1 MDYYTV
7 MKKTLLALMLVVA
20 MAVPTTAQANLKN
33 STADVPTIAV
43 LDTALDTSIP
53 AIKDHL
59 VGEVCILDWTSC
71 PNGSNFMEGEGSSV
85 LPMNIL
91 SSRDFNHGTQMV
103 SSIIQTNPNV
113 NILFIRIIGNTAAG
127 ARQTQKSTLV
137 PNVLNWIYNNKQK
150 YNIQAVSMSQG
161 HHNLL
166 STADYCPVNSEL
178 ESALAKL
185 STIDVPVFFAS
196 GNQRDYKRVDW
207 PACSSAPN
215 VIGVSGAESYGAP
228 ALYSNFDVNR
238 TDFFENGLL
247 KIQFPGGNWDY
258 SAGSS
263 VATAVLAAKWMGIK
277 TVKGSLTYSQIYNLF
292 KSTAKTISSQ
302 NVQSALMIDY
312 MSALQGNAN
321 VSTQS
326 QSNADKLAADKLAAD
341 KLAADKAAIKAQAE
355 KAIADA
361 EAQYNLE
368 LKAAQDKLAAIKA
381 QWLAK
386 LNG

>member
-1 MDYYTV
+1 
-7 MKKTLLALMLVVA
+7 
-20 MAVPTTAQANLKN
+20 
-33 STADVPTIAV
+33 
-43 LDTALDTSIP
+43 
-53 AIKDHL
+53 
-59 VGEVCILDWTSC
+59 
-71 PNGSNFMEGEGSSV
+71 
-85 LPMNIL
+85 
-91 SSRDFNHGTQMV
+91 
-103 SSIIQTNPNV
+103 
-113 NILFIRIIGNTAAG
+113 
-127 ARQTQKSTLV
+127 
-137 PNVLNWIYNNKQK
+137 
-150 YNIQAVSMSQG
+150 
-161 HHNLL
+161 
-166 STADYCPVNSEL
+166 
-178 ESALAKL
+178 
-185 STIDVPVFFAS
+185 
-196 GNQRDYKRVDW
+196 
-207 PACSSAPN
+207 
-215 VIGVSGAESYGAP
+215 
-228 ALYSNFDVNR
+228 
-238 TDFFENGLL
+238 
-247 KIQFPGGNWDY
+247 
-258 SAGSS
+258 
-263 VATAVLAAKWMGIK
+263 MGIK